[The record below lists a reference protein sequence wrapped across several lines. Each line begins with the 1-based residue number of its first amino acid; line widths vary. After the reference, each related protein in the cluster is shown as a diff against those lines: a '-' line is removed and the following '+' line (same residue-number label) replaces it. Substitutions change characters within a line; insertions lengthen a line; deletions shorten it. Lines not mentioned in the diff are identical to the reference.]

1 MANDYDEIKPLQ
13 SEDSEPVLLTFRPLD
28 DKPKL
33 ELPRHHVCI
42 HDRIIAEMK
51 LEHQNHENKIND

>member
-1 MANDYDEIKPLQ
+1 MAENNVIIN
-13 SEDSEPVLLTFRPLD
+13 LTFRPLD